1 MIAISTIPAALLV
14 GNDTLGRGVFEVL
27 GDCQKIIS
35 RPRARV
41 ITNCERLS
49 RARATTMSIAAPRG
63 THEVRGNSSKTS
75 ASSGH
80 GAPCRWQYT
89 FAVRGHVS
97 RARSTIPSPSGI
109 RSR

>member
-14 GNDTLGRGVFEVL
+14 GNDTLGRAVFEVL

-49 RARATTMSIAAPRG
+49 RG
-63 THEVRGNSSKTS
+63 
-75 ASSGH
+75 ASDDDVDRRTPGH
-80 GAPCRWQYT
+80 T
-89 FAVRGHVS
+89 
-97 RARSTIPSPSGI
+97 
-109 RSR
+109 